1 MSRIVRV
8 IVHHVLE
15 IDVDKLIN
23 DCEIGENLDVN
34 TDTLSDDE
42 AADEIAG
49 FFDTDRCIPR
59 WARDGVHVVT
69 NDV

>member
-15 IDVDKLIN
+15 IDIDRLID
-23 DCEIGENLDVN
+23 DCEIGENLDVD
-34 TDTLSDDE
+34 TDTLPDGE
-42 AADEIAG
+42 VADHVAG
-49 FFDTDRCIPR
+49 FFDTDCCIPR